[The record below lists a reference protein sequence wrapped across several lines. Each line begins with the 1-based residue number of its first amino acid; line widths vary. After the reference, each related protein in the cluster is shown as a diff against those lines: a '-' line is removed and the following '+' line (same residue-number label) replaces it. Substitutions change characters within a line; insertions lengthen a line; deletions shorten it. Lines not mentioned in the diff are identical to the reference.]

1 MKTSIQEYPL
11 VLTAKEVSEILS
23 ISLRRAYELMDEND
37 FPLVRFSRSK
47 RVLRDAF
54 CKWMISKQNENSYF
68 KISYVDVGQEL
79 QVINS

>member
-1 MKTSIQEYPL
+1 MRTSIQEYPL

-23 ISLRRAYELMDEND
+23 ISLRRAYELMDETE

-54 CKWMISKQNENSYF
+54 CKWMLSKQNEDSYF
-68 KISYVDVGQEL
+68 KITDFDTGQEQ
-79 QVINS
+79 QVANI